1 MTSLFCNQCF
11 LSPILPAQTVV
22 TSPSRWDHIRD
33 LDEDEKWYER
43 TEVVT
48 KGEHQFHMQCA
59 KVSTAHCIGGPV
71 DHCDTCPKHTQ
82 THRHMTPS
90 FAAFWAVA
98 ICKSVDLLYVFM
110 ADP

>member
-1 MTSLFCNQCF
+1 MTSLLCNRRL
-11 LSPILPAQTVV
+11 LSPILSTQTVV

-59 KVSTAHCIGGPV
+59 KVSIALCIGGPV
-71 DHCDTCPKHTQ
+71 GHCDTCPKHTQ
-82 THRHMTPS
+82 TRLHMTPS
-90 FAAFWAVA
+90 FAAFWAIA
-98 ICKSVDLLYVFM
+98 ICKRCGFVVCFM
-110 ADP
+110 ANH